1 MNTHLPYCKKGDW
14 FCKNCANKKGWNV
27 GIEGYALGEEN
38 KAPEHKTLMFEDS
51 DADDFALDSKRL
63 KRLKKVKR

>member
-27 GIEGYALGEEN
+27 GIEGYDYAVCEDKNKEAL
-38 KAPEHKTLMFEDS
+38 FEDS
-51 DADDFALDSKRL
+51 DADDFASDSKRL
-63 KRLKKVKR
+63 KRLKKGKR